1 MNTITPI
8 SYLNFT
14 GTKHSAAKT
23 ATKYIYG
30 GSFPHEMYPQTPKM
44 QEIIGKIFKY
54 FEEQGAKAEEAM
66 AAFQKKFPNFFVQMN
81 KNPLSHGKH
90 SELHTERVALYE
102 KISDGKLFNTKDV
115 DTYKVSKKGPYGY
128 NDFTCIVTTPESGL
142 NLYTV
147 PNLFNKTKPNGK
159 PTEATAKKVEDTLQL
174 VLEDLK

>member
-1 MNTITPI
+1 MNKITPI

-14 GTKHSAAKT
+14 GTKHSAVKT

-90 SELHTERVALYE
+90 SELHTVRESIYE
-102 KISDGKLFNTKDV
+102 KNARKFVKTKDI
-115 DTYKVSKKGPYGY
+115 DMYQLSQKGPYGFS
-128 NDFTCIVTTPESGL
+128 DFTCYVSTPESGL